1 MDASWIPITGAIA
14 FWASVATGGALIT
27 DIGPWYKA
35 LRQPGWKPP
44 DALFGPIWTTVFLTA
59 GTGCVIAW
67 RGNGTEAERLTFLA
81 ACAVNGFGNLW
92 WSWLF
97 FRSKRPDW
105 AMWQVI
111 PFWLSIFWMYWASRP
126 LAYDAG
132 IWFAPY
138 LGWVAIAVYLNW
150 TVVKLNGPFPGRG

>member
-1 MDASWIPITGAIA
+1 MESTWIPVTGAVA
-14 FWASVATGGALIT
+14 LWASVATLGALIT
-27 DIGPWYKA
+27 DIGPWYRA
-35 LRQPGWKPP
+35 LKQPAWKPR
-44 DALFGPIWTTVFLTA
+44 DALFGPIWTTVFLST
-59 GTGCVIAW
+59 GYGCVLAW
-67 RGNGTEAERLTFLA
+67 SGGGTASQRITFLA
-81 ACAVNGFGNLW
+81 ACLLNAFGNLW

-111 PFWLSIFWMYWASRP
+111 PFWCSIFFMYWASRP

-138 LGWVAIAVYLNW
+138 LTWVAAAVYLNW
-150 TVVKLNGPFPGRG
+150 CVVQLNAPFRGR